1 MNITLWEASLAGS
14 VEMIKKLLKEDES
27 IDVDQQ
33 FVEGNT
39 ALHAAASQDQADVA
53 KYGICQNMV
62 MQDKLANFSS
72 IGTWWRRPGRR

>member
-14 VEMIKKLLKEDES
+14 VEMIKKLLKEDDS

-39 ALHAAASQDQADVA
+39 ALHAAASQDHADVA
-53 KYGICQNMV
+53 KYGICQNK

-72 IGTWWRRPGRR
+72 IGTWWRRPGRQ